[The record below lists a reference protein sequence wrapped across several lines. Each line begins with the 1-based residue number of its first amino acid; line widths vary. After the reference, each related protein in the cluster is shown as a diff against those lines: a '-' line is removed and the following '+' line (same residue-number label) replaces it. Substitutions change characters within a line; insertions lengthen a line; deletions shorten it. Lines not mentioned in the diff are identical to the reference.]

1 MIVNFMAKFLYL
13 DFDGV
18 LHDDAVYWHP
28 KRGIY
33 LATLNRIL
41 FEWSHILEELVEPF
55 PDLQIILSTSWVR
68 MRSFEFAKSKLPISL
83 QKRVIGATF
92 HNRELQKIEFDHMS
106 RWQQISSDAK
116 RRNLENWFA
125 IDNDCR
131 GWPEQFRD
139 RLVLT
144 NDRLGL
150 SEESV
155 QNQIREFLSQP

>member
-1 MIVNFMAKFLYL
+1 MDFAMTKWMYL
-13 DFDGV
+13 DYDGV
-18 LHDDAVYWHP
+18 LQDDAVYWHP
-28 KRGIY
+28 KRGIFMS
-33 LATLNRIL
+33 TPGRTL
-41 FEWSHILEELVEPF
+41 FEWVYILEELVEPF
-55 PDLQIILSTSWVR
+55 PDLRIILSTSWVR
-68 MRSFEFAKSKLPISL
+68 VRSYEFAKSKLPISL
-83 QKRVIGATF
+83 QQRVVGATF
-92 HNRELQKIEFDHMS
+92 HNREMQKIEFDHMS

-155 QNQIREFLSQP
+155 QKQIREFLMQA

>member
-1 MIVNFMAKFLYL
+1 MDIAMTKWMYL

-18 LHDDAVYWHP
+18 LQDDVVYWHP
-28 KRGIY
+28 KRGIFMS
-33 LATLNRIL
+33 TPNRTL

-55 PDLQIILSTSWVR
+55 PNVQIILSTSWVR
-68 MRSFEFAKSKLPISL
+68 VRSYEFAKSKLPISL
-83 QKRVIGATF
+83 QQRVVGATF
-92 HNRELQKIEFDHMS
+92 HNREMQKIEFDHMP

-116 RRNLENWFA
+116 RRNLQNWFA

-131 GWPEQFRD
+131 GWPEQYRD

-155 QNQIREFLSQP
+155 QNQIREFLMQA